1 MKKIMVQ
8 MFFKCDP
15 IVIKRFV
22 RIIFLLMVMIV
33 EATSASVKA
42 NAKSKIPHIVFLIS
56 EDPDNYEA
64 HLTIPAFAK
73 SLSESG
79 RYKTSVLQGSSKR
92 TSYRFPNFEILKEAD
107 LVVVFARRLALP
119 KEQMDILKQYLKNG
133 GGLVGIR
140 TANHAFTLLKG
151 EVTETGF
158 VQWPEFVSTVLG
170 CENRGYGPATAK
182 TEVKVNESF
191 ENHEILKDIGDKSW
205 VSDGNLYLVAP
216 LLDRNAKVLLHGLSD
231 QKSQPIAWT
240 RQYGKSRVF
249 YTSLGYPSDFK
260 NQNFIKLLENAMD
273 WTLNRSDKH

>member
-1 MKKIMVQ
+1 

-22 RIIFLLMVMIV
+22 RIILLLMVMIV

-64 HLTIPAFAK
+64 HLTIPGFAK

-151 EVTETGF
+151 DVAETGF
-158 VQWPEFVSTVLG
+158 GQWPEFVSTVLG

-205 VSDGNLYLVAP
+205 ISDGNLYLVAP

>member
-1 MKKIMVQ
+1 

-151 EVTETGF
+151 EVAETGF

-240 RQYGKSRVF
+240 RQSGKSRVF

>member
-1 MKKIMVQ
+1 MVQ

-151 EVTETGF
+151 EVAETGF

-191 ENHEILKDIGDKSW
+191 ENDEILKDIGDKSW

-216 LLDRNAKVLLHGLSD
+216 LLDRNAKVLFHGLSD